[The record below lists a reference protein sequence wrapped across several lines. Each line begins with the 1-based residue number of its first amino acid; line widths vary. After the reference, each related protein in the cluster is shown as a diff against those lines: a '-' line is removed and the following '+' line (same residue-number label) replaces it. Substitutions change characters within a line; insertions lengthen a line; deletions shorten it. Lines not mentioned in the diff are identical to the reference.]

1 MDTKKILSDNRTSQ
15 ATIGLTEH
23 EFQLLV
29 PWFEKI
35 MVAKRRE
42 RHNPFQR
49 GRPGILQ
56 DVRDKLFF
64 VLYYLK
70 TYPTFDV
77 LSVTFGMHRSNAC
90 RWVHYYVSVLIEA
103 LERSGALPRRAFRD
117 TDEFIE
123 AFPGLK
129 LIIIDATERRKRRP
143 KDSKMQKEY
152 YSGKK
157 NAIQ

>member
-1 MDTKKILSDNRTSQ
+1 MDTRKILSDNRTSQ

-23 EFQLLV
+23 EFLLLI
-29 PWFEKI
+29 PWFEEILKI
-35 MVAKRRE
+35 RKKE
-42 RHNPFQR
+42 RPNPFRR
-49 GRPGILQ
+49 GRPGILK
-56 DVRDKLFF
+56 DVKDKLFF
-64 VLYYLK
+64 ILYYLK

-77 LSVTFGMHRSNAC
+77 LSATFGMHRSNAC
-90 RWVHYYVSVLIEA
+90 RWVHYYVSILIEA
-103 LERSGALPRRAFRD
+103 LEKAGALPRRSFRD

-129 LIIIDATERRKRRP
+129 LVIADVTERRKRRP